1 MGEVIAWSLYPSS
14 NMSEDRIALDP
25 EDYGLLTEM
34 VNETYL
40 DGIDRVEGAWVVGG
54 DRIEAIVWD
63 ENRQF
68 VVSMHGDDLNIMQ
81 TNDET
86 YTPMTASFA
95 GAKKR
100 NCKVGISCGNTC
112 ISKGKT
118 CKKKASA
125 GQKENSKAI
134 LKKATSK
141 LDDQLKRSERLT
153 DLLGK
158 MLDEPKQVKT
168 PKQRLEDT
176 LKDTP
181 KPLRKQ
187 YKEAQAIKGR
197 KAEMKKSVLGLPSSA
212 SLLDHKKALVK
223 VKNATGGTGAKYE
236 RAKAEYD
243 RKASK
248 I

>member
-1 MGEVIAWSLYPSS
+1 
-14 NMSEDRIALDP
+14 MSEDRIALDP

-40 DGIDRVEGAWVVGG
+40 DGIDRVEGAWAVGG

-100 NCKVGISCGNTC
+100 NCNVGISCGNTC

-125 GQKENSKAI
+125 GQQGKAKALVENAY
-134 LKKATSK
+134 
-141 LDDQLKRSERLT
+141 R
-153 DLLGK
+153 
-158 MLDEPKQVKT
+158 T
-168 PKQRLEDT
+168 PKQRLEDR
-176 LKDTP
+176 LKDAP
-181 KPLRKQ
+181 KQVKKQ
-187 YKEAQAIKGR
+187 YKDAQKIKGK